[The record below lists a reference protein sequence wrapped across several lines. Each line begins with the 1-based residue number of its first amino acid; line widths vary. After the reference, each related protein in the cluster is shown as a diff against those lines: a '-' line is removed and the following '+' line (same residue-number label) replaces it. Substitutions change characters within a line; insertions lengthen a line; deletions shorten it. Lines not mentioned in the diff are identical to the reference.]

1 MKDVYKVGDEFFISA
16 SSFLADDR
24 TRVLKQGETFA
35 VFSRAGDIHSIGMGE
50 QGLYHEGTRFL
61 SELTLRIGDVRPLL
75 LTSNINQQN
84 TLFSVD
90 LTNPKV
96 QDANHLGLPQGSLH
110 IFRSKFLW
118 DGCCYERLRIRN
130 FASEMLSTSLGIHFE
145 ADFVDIFEVRGFRRE
160 GRGECSAYRR
170 GSQQVIITYRG
181 LDAIER
187 RSDVRFDPAPK
198 KLTETD
204 ALFELELAPHEEQT
218 LFITVRCEVNG
229 ARNQTQGYDAA
240 LEKFH
245 ELIAD
250 RTNNDCEVETSNEHF
265 NGWLDRSLSDLR
277 MMITRTEYGDYPYAG
292 VPWFSTPFGR
302 DGIITAIETL
312 WMNPEIA
319 RGVLGYLAS
328 TQATEVERDREAEPG
343 KILHETRKGELATL
357 GEIPFERYYGTVDA
371 TPLFVLLAGEY
382 YERTGD
388 KAFIE
393 RIWPNIDSALE
404 WIDRYGDVD
413 GDGFVEYA
421 RQADRGLVN
430 QGWKDSKDAVF
441 HRDGTLAEGPIAL
454 CEVQGYVYAAKIAA
468 ARIAQSLGKDLH
480 AERLNAEAVILKRRF
495 DRAFWSDEL
504 STYLL
509 ALDGEKKPCLVRTSN
524 AGQCL
529 FTGIAE
535 SKRAAKL
542 ATTLESQESFSGW
555 GIRTVDSSEEMY
567 NPMSYHNGSI
577 WPHDNALI
585 AAGLCRYGKK
595 ETALKIFEGLFS
607 ASLYADFHR
616 LPELFCGFRRRPD
629 EGPTLY
635 PVACSPQAWASGA
648 VFLLLQ
654 ACLGLSIQA
663 ASHEVRFT
671 NPVLPSWLEWVRIN
685 NLNVGPGNY
694 VDLTITRQAQDVGF
708 NVTRKE
714 GEVVIVVIK

>member
-1 MKDVYKVGDEFFISA
+1 MTDVIKFRDEFYISA
-16 SSFLADDR
+16 SSSLADDR

-35 VFSRAGDIHSIGMGE
+35 VFSRAGDIHSLGMGE
-50 QGLYHEGTRFL
+50 HGLYHEGTRFL
-61 SELTLRIGDVRPLL
+61 SELTLRIGNVRPLL

-90 LTNPKV
+90 LTNPNV
-96 QDANHLGLPQGSLH
+96 QDVDHLGLPQGSLH

-118 DGCCYERLRIRN
+118 DGCCYERLQIRN
-130 FASEMLSTSLGIHFE
+130 FAPEMLSTSLCIHFE

-160 GRGECSAYRR
+160 RRGECSAERR
-170 GSQQVIITYRG
+170 GSRQVIIAYRG
-181 LDAIER
+181 LDEVER
-187 RSDVRFDPAPK
+187 RSDVRFDPAPN
-198 KLTETD
+198 KLTKSD
-204 ALFELELAPHEEQT
+204 AVFELELQPHEEQT
-218 LFITVRCEVNG
+218 LFITVKCEVKEAGNH
-229 ARNQTQGYDAA
+229 TKSYDAA
-240 LEKFH
+240 FDEFRQ
-245 ELIAD
+245 LIRAG
-250 RTNNDCEVETSNEHF
+250 TNNDCAVETSNEHF
-265 NGWLDRSLSDLR
+265 NSWFGRSLADLQ
-277 MMITRTEYGDYPYAG
+277 MMITKTAHGYYPYAG

-302 DGIITAIETL
+302 DGIITALETL
-312 WMNPEIA
+312 WMNPKIA

-328 TQATEVERDREAEPG
+328 TQATEVEREREAQPG
-343 KILHETRKGELATL
+343 KILHETRRGELAAL
-357 GEIPFERYYGTVDA
+357 GEIPFERYYGSVDS

-382 YERTGD
+382 LKRTGD
-388 KAFIE
+388 VAFIE
-393 RIWPNIDSALE
+393 QIWPNIGLALA

-413 GDGFVEYA
+413 GDGFIEYE
-421 RQADRGLVN
+421 RQGDRGLEN

-454 CEVQGYVYAAKIAA
+454 CEVQGYVYAAKIGAA
-468 ARIAQSLGKDLH
+468 SIARTLGKDTD
-480 AERLNAEAVILKRRF
+480 AERLNAEARLLRENF
-495 DRAFWSDEL
+495 DRVFWSDEL
-504 STYLL
+504 ASYLL
-509 ALDGEKKPCLVRTSN
+509 ALDGVKNACLVRTSN

-529 FTGIAE
+529 FSGIVE
-535 SKRAAKL
+535 NKRAARL
-542 ATTLESQESFSGW
+542 AKTLGTQESFSGW
-555 GIRTVDSSEEMY
+555 GVRTVATSEEVY

-585 AAGLCRYGKK
+585 ASGLCLYGEK
-595 ETALKIFEGLFS
+595 ETALKIFDGLFS

-616 LPELFCGFRRRPD
+616 LPELFCGFRRRPG

-654 ACLGLSIQA
+654 SCLGLSIRA
-663 ASHEVRFT
+663 TSHEVRFT

-685 NLNVGPGNY
+685 NLKVGPGDY

-708 NVTRKE
+708 NVTRKV